1 MEGIHLSF
9 YPEMI
14 NPNLKIK
21 DVKMIIKNKTG
32 IKEENQRFRIL
43 ETTFQQKNDE
53 QIFWDSFVM
62 EIYDISNYRTKL
74 ERNLDEEDVILDLTK
89 NIEELKKMVFEQTK
103 FPIDRQKFYLNC
115 QELKNDWFL
124 KKDPNVNIFADKIF
138 IKIIKKLN
146 DVIYIKYP
154 NSEIKEIKTDLY
166 NTGLELVKQLD
177 NNSSDGYPYYGIK
190 YNLYFKDRNLVSDD
204 LLINTIKKGDLI
216 KVYPRITYQI
226 FVKTLTGKTI
236 TVDVDPNDTIE
247 LLKILIRFK
256 EGIPLFQ
263 QNIVFAGR
271 QLEDNRTIRDYNIQ
285 KESTVHLILRLR
297 GGK

>member
-74 ERNLDEEDVILDLTK
+74 ERNLDKEDVILDLTK

-115 QELKNDWFL
+115 QELKNDWLL

-177 NNSSDGYPYYGIK
+177 NNTPDGYPYYGIK
-190 YNLYFKDRNLVSDD
+190 YNLYFKDRNLVSND

-236 TVDVDPNDTIE
+236 TANVDPNDTIE
-247 LLKILIRFK
+247 LLKIIIRFK

-263 QNIVFAGR
+263 QRFVFAGR

>member
-62 EIYDISNYRTKL
+62 EIYDISKYRTKL
-74 ERNLDEEDVILDLTK
+74 ERNLDKEDVILDLTK

-115 QELKNDWFL
+115 QELKDNWSL

-177 NNSSDGYPYYGIK
+177 NNTPDGYPYYGIK

-216 KVYPRITYQI
+216 KVYPRITYEI

-236 TVDVDPNDTIE
+236 TADVDPNDTIE
-247 LLKILIRFK
+247 LLKIIIRFK

-263 QNIVFAGR
+263 QRFVFAGR
-271 QLEDNRTIRDYNIQ
+271 QLEDNRTFRDYNIQ

>member
-1 MEGIHLSF
+1 MKSIQLSF

-74 ERNLDEEDVILDLTK
+74 ERNLDKEDVILDLTK

-115 QELKNDWFL
+115 QELKDNWSL

-177 NNSSDGYPYYGIK
+177 NNTPDGYPYYGIK

-204 LLINTIKKGDLI
+204 LLINKIKKGDLI

-247 LLKILIRFK
+247 LLKILIRFMD
-256 EGIPLFQ
+256 GIPLFQ
-263 QNIVFAGR
+263 QRLVFAGR
-271 QLEDNRTIRDYNIQ
+271 QLEDHGTIRYYNIQ

>member
-1 MEGIHLSF
+1 MKSIQLSF

-21 DVKMIIKNKTG
+21 DVKKIIKEKTG

-74 ERNLDEEDVILDLTK
+74 ERNLDKEDVILDLTK

-115 QELKNDWFL
+115 QELKDNWSL

-146 DVIYIKYP
+146 DKIYIKYP

-177 NNSSDGYPYYGIK
+177 NNTPDGYPYYGIK

-204 LLINTIKKGDLI
+204 LLINKIKKGDLI

-236 TVDVDPNDTIE
+236 TADVDPNDTIE
-247 LLKILIRFK
+247 LLKILTFK
-256 EGIPLFQ
+256 KC
-263 QNIVFAGR
+263 
-271 QLEDNRTIRDYNIQ
+271 Y
-285 KESTVHLILRLR
+285 
-297 GGK
+297 GKSI